1 MELNKA
7 TAKLGHITST
17 TLFILSLLPY
27 FNIYLQEGKS
37 FCFKPPGNKPHTGCW
52 VILFLFK
59 CVQALK
65 NVIEIYICQGDIMT

>member
-37 FCFKPPGNKPHTGCW
+37 FCFKPPGNKPHTGLCGSCSQDD
-52 VILFLFK
+52 L
-59 CVQALK
+59 
-65 NVIEIYICQGDIMT
+65 NVLGIKKIV